1 MEALQMSVSNE
12 KNKKEMK
19 NLFLYSTG
27 KTISIFGTAIYN
39 FALGLYVLKQT
50 GSALSFAVTL
60 ILGIIPMVIIN
71 PFAGV
76 IADKINKKTLVI
88 CMDLLSGILLVSVYI
103 LCMKYELNLLIIYV
117 TTFLLTVF
125 TTFFGIGLE
134 AAKPN
139 IVSEKMLMNINSIS
153 KIIDSISLI
162 MGPMLGGIVFA
173 IFDMR
178 TFIIINGVSFLFSGL
193 SMMFIHFKLFNHQ
206 LNEDHLIGK
215 IHLIRDMKDGFN
227 YIFERKSIKSMFML
241 LILINFFLGFAVTVP
256 LPYMINTVLKFGAKE
271 FGIIQGAF
279 PLGMIIGALLVKKIT
294 ERISYS
300 ILLKYISIALSILM
314 ILLGVPVMLKS
325 LQLNSI
331 VFTCYFITVLF
342 LFGLFIALID
352 IPLAYFMQKEIP
364 DEYRG
369 RVLSIGISI
378 AKIMLPIA
386 MISSGALLN
395 ILPSY
400 VMPIAG
406 GVLFLLLNMRLA
418 NKVNFEL
425 ISKNISI

>member
-425 ISKNISI
+425 TSKNISI